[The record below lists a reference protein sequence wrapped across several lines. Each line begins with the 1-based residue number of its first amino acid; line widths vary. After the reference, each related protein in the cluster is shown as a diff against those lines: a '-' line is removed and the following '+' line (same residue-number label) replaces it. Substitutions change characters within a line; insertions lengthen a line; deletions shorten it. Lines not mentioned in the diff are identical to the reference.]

1 MRLDEVVI
9 HKQMEVYIPTHVSM
23 AIGEAVLRSI
33 VKDLGTIERGRAI
46 LAKFGVSTVDTAEDM
61 ESVTLDSL
69 LDKILPR
76 EDCSEEESDDES
88 DDESDVEDDDESD
101 D

>member
-1 MRLDEVVI
+1 
-9 HKQMEVYIPTHVSM
+9 MEVYIPTHVSI

-33 VKDLGTIERGRAI
+33 VNDLGAIERGKAI
-46 LAKFGVSTVDTAEDM
+46 LGKFGVSTVDTAEDM

-76 EDCSEEESDDES
+76 EDCSEEESDEESYEES
-88 DDESDVEDDDESD
+88 DGEGDGECDE
-101 D
+101 